1 MLLFVPS
8 RSYRKLGCPTADFIY
23 QSCLVK
29 PTVTLFI
36 GRGGG
41 GGSFCARSEDFCQAT
56 TKQFKRPTIVS
67 ILWVTRNGSVAHL
80 KIHVV
85 PGWDCFVGLIP

>member
-41 GGSFCARSEDFCQAT
+41 GGAFAREVKISA
-56 TKQFKRPTIVS
+56 KRQPS
-67 ILWVTRNGSVAHL
+67 SSKDPQLFPYSGSPEMAQL
-80 KIHVV
+80 RI
-85 PGWDCFVGLIP
+85 